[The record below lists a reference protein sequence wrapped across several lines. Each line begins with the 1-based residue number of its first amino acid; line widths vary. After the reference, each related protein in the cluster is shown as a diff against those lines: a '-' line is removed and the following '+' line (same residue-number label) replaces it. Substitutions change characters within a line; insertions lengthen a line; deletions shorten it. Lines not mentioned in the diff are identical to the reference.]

1 MPSSQ
6 TAFTT
11 QGILLADKSEKLDSM
26 NLLRLMAPIAATMLL
41 PAVAY
46 LEPMAPGMAWRLFL
60 TRPSFAALLVG
71 NASLAYIVNFTNF
84 QITHYTS
91 ALTLQVMSG
100 LLQADWPTDLL
111 TISPLQKA
119 TFSALACCL
128 STIAPFSGKC
138 FRRSALWDEPR

>member
-1 MPSSQ
+1 MLSSQ
-6 TAFTT
+6 TAFTA
-11 QGILLADKSEKLDSM
+11 QGILLADKSEKLDSI

-46 LEPMAPGMAWRLFL
+46 LEPMAPGMAWRLFW

-91 ALTLQVMSG
+91 ALTLQVMSC
-100 LLQADWPTDLL
+100 LL
-111 TISPLQKA
+111 
-119 TFSALACCL
+119 
-128 STIAPFSGKC
+128 
-138 FRRSALWDEPR
+138 